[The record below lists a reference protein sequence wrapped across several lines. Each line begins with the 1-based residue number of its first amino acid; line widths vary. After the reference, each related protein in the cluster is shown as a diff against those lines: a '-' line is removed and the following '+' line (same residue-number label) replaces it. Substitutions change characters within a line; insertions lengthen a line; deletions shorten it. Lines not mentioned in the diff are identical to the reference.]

1 MEDHPKPPYTLI
13 KDINTIHINK
23 EEYNCVEVVFVHI
36 IFKMH
41 VVKILKDTLGDPHL
55 SHKQG
60 SLEHLK
66 RIQAT
71 P

>member
-13 KDINTIHINK
+13 NDRNTICINK
-23 EEYNCVEVVFVHI
+23 VEYDCIKVVFVHI
-36 IFKMH
+36 LLKRH
-41 VVKILKDTLGDPHL
+41 VVEILKDTIEDHHL
-55 SHKQG
+55 SHKKG

-66 RIQAT
+66 RIQVI